1 MDGGWHRAAVDGDR
15 GAEKSGRY
23 KGYLDSFRPTGF
35 LEHFR
40 DPAKTG
46 PWKSGASA
54 PVMSSAELEAR
65 ERRIVARRATIARH
79 CNIVWRGSPAAS
91 ADHPYLRRKGISAD
105 GLRTDRRGRLR
116 VPMVDFDGHI
126 GSLQTID
133 GQGRKRFSKG
143 SCVTGLH
150 LLLGSLTP
158 GATLLI
164 AKGYATF
171 RPVVVQYRAAI
182 PKPWYHSLHWLQVS
196 FRIMLGNGT
205 YRA

>member
-1 MDGGWHRAAVDGDR
+1 MEVWCVGSRHVVGRAGGEGTPDCRPASHHRSTLQHRLA
-15 GAEKSGRY
+15 
-23 KGYLDSFRPTGF
+23 
-35 LEHFR
+35 
-40 DPAKTG
+40 
-46 PWKSGASA
+46 
-54 PVMSSAELEAR
+54 
-65 ERRIVARRATIARH
+65 
-79 CNIVWRGSPAAS
+79 GSPAAS
-91 ADHPYLRRKGISAD
+91 ADHPYLRRKCISAD